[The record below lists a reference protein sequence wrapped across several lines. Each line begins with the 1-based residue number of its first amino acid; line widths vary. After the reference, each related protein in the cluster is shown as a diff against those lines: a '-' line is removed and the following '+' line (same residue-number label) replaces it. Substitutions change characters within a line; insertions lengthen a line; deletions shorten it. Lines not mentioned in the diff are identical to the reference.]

1 MRFCRDLS
9 VGGKNTKLFFYLKV
23 TSRRLYFYY
32 YRDWREAFACYL
44 LLLSIKFTHKEES
57 KRIEFK
63 FSAQSCFYTKWLSRM
78 LHTQVSSTMWVR
90 HLSSLF
96 SLWKKIAVNLGL
108 QQRCMK
114 SYLFKISRICSS
126 IPIILLVVVQFY
138 PWFRFCLFSLCFKLL
153 ITHNQTL
160 KQRKII
166 NKMNILNLNKYEF
179 QHQIGRAS
187 CRERV

>member
-1 MRFCRDLS
+1 
-9 VGGKNTKLFFYLKV
+9 
-23 TSRRLYFYY
+23 
-32 YRDWREAFACYL
+32 
-44 LLLSIKFTHKEES
+44 
-57 KRIEFK
+57 
-63 FSAQSCFYTKWLSRM
+63 M

-114 SYLFKISRICSS
+114 SYLFKTSRICFS

-138 PWFRFCLFSLCFKLL
+138 PWFRFCLFPLCFKLL

-179 QHQIGRAS
+179 QHLAFKTFGKKKIKCSFFFNQKSISDIKKTLNLNQNSPCPYGKQLTS
-187 CRERV
+187 GF

>member
-1 MRFCRDLS
+1 
-9 VGGKNTKLFFYLKV
+9 
-23 TSRRLYFYY
+23 
-32 YRDWREAFACYL
+32 
-44 LLLSIKFTHKEES
+44 
-57 KRIEFK
+57 
-63 FSAQSCFYTKWLSRM
+63 M

-166 NKMNILNLNKYEF
+166 AKWTFWTSTNTNFNTWLSEPLGKKKIKCSFFFNQKSISDIKKTLNLNQNSPCPYGKQLTSGF
-179 QHQIGRAS
+179 
-187 CRERV
+187 

>member
-1 MRFCRDLS
+1 
-9 VGGKNTKLFFYLKV
+9 
-23 TSRRLYFYY
+23 
-32 YRDWREAFACYL
+32 
-44 LLLSIKFTHKEES
+44 
-57 KRIEFK
+57 
-63 FSAQSCFYTKWLSRM
+63 M

-96 SLWKKIAVNLGL
+96 SLWKKIAVNLCL
-108 QQRCMK
+108 QLRCMK

-179 QHQIGRAS
+179 QHLAFRTFGQKKIKCSFFFNQKRISYIKKTLNLNQNSPCPYGKQLTS
-187 CRERV
+187 GF

>member
-1 MRFCRDLS
+1 
-9 VGGKNTKLFFYLKV
+9 
-23 TSRRLYFYY
+23 
-32 YRDWREAFACYL
+32 
-44 LLLSIKFTHKEES
+44 
-57 KRIEFK
+57 
-63 FSAQSCFYTKWLSRM
+63 M

-96 SLWKKIAVNLGL
+96 SLWKKIVVKLGL
-108 QQRCMK
+108 QLRCMK

-153 ITHNQTL
+153 ITHNLTL

-179 QHQIGRAS
+179 RHLAFRTFGQKKKIKCSFLFNQKSIS
-187 CRERV
+187 YIKKTLNLN

>member
-1 MRFCRDLS
+1 
-9 VGGKNTKLFFYLKV
+9 
-23 TSRRLYFYY
+23 
-32 YRDWREAFACYL
+32 
-44 LLLSIKFTHKEES
+44 
-57 KRIEFK
+57 
-63 FSAQSCFYTKWLSRM
+63 M

-179 QHQIGRAS
+179 QHLAFRTFGQKKTKCSFFFNQKSISDIKKTLNLNQNSPCPYGKQLTS
-187 CRERV
+187 GF